1 MGNVP
6 EVSAG
11 EQEKRLLEAVLL
23 HTLRIMLR
31 RQTKG
36 EQHG

>member
-6 EVSAG
+6 EVSAE

-23 HTLRIMLR
+23 HTLRNMLS

-36 EQHG
+36 EYE